1 METFCPYRICP
12 LGAHVD
18 HQKGMVT
25 GFAINKG
32 IHLDFEVTQD
42 GSVHL
47 ESANFSG
54 VVKFNVNDAGL
65 TKIDDWGDYLK
76 GAVLSLKRYYDV
88 TKGIKGILRGDLPI
102 GGLSSSSAVIITYIV
117 SLAKANNIELEKS
130 EVIKLAL
137 WVETDFIGIKVGKL
151 DQSCEVLCKK
161 DNLLFLDTLDDSHRN
176 YYINENMKPFKVAII
191 FSGVERNLA
200 NSSYNLRVDECKAAA
215 YALEGYANI
224 EYGKFED
231 TYLRNVPH
239 EIFEDYK
246 NKLPKNWYKRAVH
259 FYEENERVVK
269 GIKAWKNGD
278 LEEFGR
284 LIFESGYSSIY
295 NYESGSEELQTLYH
309 IMEETDGIYGGRFS
323 GAGFKGCCM
332 ALIDPEKTEE
342 IKKNITDKYLA
353 KFPYLKEKF
362 EICICDT
369 WNGVEL

>member
-65 TKIDDWGDYLK
+65 TKIADWGDYLK

>member
-65 TKIDDWGDYLK
+65 TKIADWGDYLK

-88 TKGIKGILRGDLPI
+88 TKGIKGVLRGDLPI

>member
-32 IHLDFEVTQD
+32 IHLDFEVTDD

-54 VVKFNVNDAGL
+54 VIEFNVKEPVL
-65 TKIDDWGDYLK
+65 KKVSDWGDYLK
-76 GAVLSLKRYYDV
+76 GAVMSLKRDYDV
-88 TKGIKGILRGDLPI
+88 TKGIKGTLRGDLPI

-117 SLAKANNIELEKS
+117 SLAKANNIDLERS

-176 YYINENMKPFKVAII
+176 YYTSENMKPFKVAII

-215 YALEGYANI
+215 YALEGYANVD
-224 EYGKFED
+224 YGKFED
-231 TYLRNVPH
+231 TYLRNVPR

-246 NKLPKNWYKRAVH
+246 NKLPKNWYKRAIH
-259 FYEENERVVK
+259 FYEENERVLK

-278 LEEFGR
+278 LDEFGK
-284 LIFESGYSSIY
+284 LVFESGYSSIY

-309 IMEETDGIYGGRFS
+309 IMTETDGIYGGRFS

-332 ALIDPEKTEE
+332 ALIDPEKTED
-342 IKKNITDKYLA
+342 IIKNITEKYLD